1 MNQIL
6 PFKVVDLP
14 EHEPYNFNNFS
25 LTINNL

>member
-14 EHEPYNFNNFS
+14 ELGFLHFVERYLS
-25 LTINNL
+25 IIN